1 MDVIFDDSDFFLQ
14 LPGLTGQ
21 ICSSLGSNTATVDLS
36 DFLHSPFPTFIIS
49 YLKDKPDPLL
59 FAHLKIL
66 DFVYFYL
73 AQSLCIVVIPF
84 DYCTSIFLSFLLV

>member
-1 MDVIFDDSDFFLQ
+1 MTIVIFLQ
-14 LPGLTGQ
+14 LPVQ

-49 YLKDKPDPLL
+49 YLKDKTDPSPL

-66 DFVYFYL
+66 DFAYFYL
-73 AQSLCIVVIPF
+73 AQSLCIVVIPS
-84 DYCTSIFLSFLLV
+84 DYCTSIFLSYLLV